1 MKEKS
6 FYKIQAVVI
15 SLILIFQVFIPILS
29 MADNKES
36 AIKVEKHRE
45 DNKVTLTITDTKAK
59 IKNVRI
65 VYGEKITNVDE
76 FLNEDRT
83 TIKTDKG
90 QDLEFTATSGTEN
103 NYVYTTSFDIREN
116 CNEYT
121 IFILDESSNSFLYN
135 YTITPSSASNM
146 TMSVTKSETNPKE
159 LTITVTSAESEIKTL
174 RIAKVSNKEEKVDF
188 ETKGTD
194 IDIKQQTDK
203 KNISLK
209 YTVSE
214 DGIYKVYAKDGNGST
229 YTYTVIVSSEKN
241 PITIEYKQNETQK
254 SQLEITVSD
263 TVGEIKSVKIA
274 KYEVNKEIDWE
285 KAEEIFSNQSENKT
299 ANLKYEIKENGK
311 YSIRVEDTAGQ
322 SFTRTTSRLYI
333 NDDDKPEIKISKS
346 KDNEKVFNIVA
357 EDNMSKVVEIYVSE
371 DTELSTID
379 EIKTKAT
386 KIDITSG
393 NKVEV
398 SYELKT
404 DAKTLY
410 VYGIS
415 EDGQAFSLK
424 AEIENIQE
432 EQQPGTEQP
441 GTEQPGTEQPGTE
454 QPGTEQPG
462 TEQPGTEQ
470 PGTEQPGTQQPETQQ
485 PETQQ
490 PTPEQ
495 PGIERPTPQQ
505 PEDNQIEVPTKPS
518 DNQNDNNQSEIQ
530 TPNNSN
536 PIEDNQDDYSYPSY
550 DDDNETNSNYNQN
563 YDEVEEYED
572 STVSNNPLPQTGI
585 KNGIVTV
592 MMILMVN
599 AVIALRKY
607 SKIR

>member
-1 MKEKS
+1 
-6 FYKIQAVVI
+6 
-15 SLILIFQVFIPILS
+15 
-29 MADNKES
+29 
-36 AIKVEKHRE
+36 
-45 DNKVTLTITDTKAK
+45 
-59 IKNVRI
+59 
-65 VYGEKITNVDE
+65 
-76 FLNEDRT
+76 
-83 TIKTDKG
+83 
-90 QDLEFTATSGTEN
+90 
-103 NYVYTTSFDIREN
+103 
-116 CNEYT
+116 
-121 IFILDESSNSFLYN
+121 
-135 YTITPSSASNM
+135 
-146 TMSVTKSETNPKE
+146 
-159 LTITVTSAESEIKTL
+159 
-174 RIAKVSNKEEKVDF
+174 
-188 ETKGTD
+188 
-194 IDIKQQTDK
+194 
-203 KNISLK
+203 
-209 YTVSE
+209 
-214 DGIYKVYAKDGNGST
+214 
-229 YTYTVIVSSEKN
+229 
-241 PITIEYKQNETQK
+241 
-254 SQLEITVSD
+254 
-263 TVGEIKSVKIA
+263 
-274 KYEVNKEIDWE
+274 
-285 KAEEIFSNQSENKT
+285 
-299 ANLKYEIKENGK
+299 
-311 YSIRVEDTAGQ
+311 
-322 SFTRTTSRLYI
+322 
-333 NDDDKPEIKISKS
+333 
-346 KDNEKVFNIVA
+346 
-357 EDNMSKVVEIYVSE
+357 MSKVVEIYVSE

-441 GTEQPGTEQPGTE
+441 GTEESGTEQPGTEEPGTEQPGTE
-454 QPGTEQPG
+454 EPGTEQPG
-462 TEQPGTEQ
+462 TEEPGTEQ
-470 PGTEQPGTQQPETQQ
+470 PGIED
-485 PETQQ
+485 
-490 PTPEQ
+490 

>member
-29 MADNKES
+29 MADDKES
-36 AIKVEKHRE
+36 AIKVEKTRQ
-45 DNKVTLTITDTKAK
+45 DNKVTLTITDIKAK
-59 IKNVRI
+59 VNNVRI
-65 VYGEKITNVDE
+65 VYGEKITDYKYFYDDDRNLIE
-76 FLNEDRT
+76 EKGEKLEITTNSEED
-83 TIKTDKG
+83 G
-90 QDLEFTATSGTEN
+90 N
-103 NYVYTTSFDIREN
+103 NKYTVTFDIKEN
-116 CNEYT
+116 CSEYT
-121 IFILDESSNSFLYN
+121 VFIIDEEKNAFLYN
-135 YTITPSSASNM
+135 YTITPSSAGNM
-146 TMSVTKSETNPKE
+146 TMNVTKSETNPKE

-174 RIAKVSNKEEKVDF
+174 KIEKVSNKEEKVDF

-194 IDIKQQTDK
+194 IDITQQTDK

-214 DGIYKVYAKDGNGST
+214 DGIYKVYAKDENGST

-441 GTEQPGTEQPGTE
+441 GTEESGTEQPGTEEPGTEQPGTE
-454 QPGTEQPG
+454 EPGTEQPG
-462 TEQPGTEQ
+462 TEEPGTEQ
-470 PGTEQPGTQQPETQQ
+470 PGIED
-485 PETQQ
+485 
-490 PTPEQ
+490 